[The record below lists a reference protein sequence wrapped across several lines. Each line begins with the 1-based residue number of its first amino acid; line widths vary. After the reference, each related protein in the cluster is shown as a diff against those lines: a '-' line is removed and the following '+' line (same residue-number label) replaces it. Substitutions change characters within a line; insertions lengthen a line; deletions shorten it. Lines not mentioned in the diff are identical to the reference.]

1 MAGPAMSRSRQRGG
15 WLWWA
20 APTVAA
26 LGWLLWTGIESPQAA
41 TATTA
46 TTSTAA
52 PSLVSAAPGRP
63 SASAAQAPA
72 PAAPFSATGLQTR
85 EAQRALWSQRLER
98 AQATLAAYRESS
110 RYPHESQPISAHPDQ
125 VHPNQPVTDEHALR
139 GPGGRVNESLRLRT
153 SQERIFVQGN
163 ETVRF
168 TVSLVDANGQPVPL
182 SIVRASAREIPAERT
197 GTTYPEVPMPFN
209 DEGTSGDVT
218 AGDGVFSVQ
227 LQPATQGF
235 AGLLGQIR
243 VELLMQHREHQ
254 GATYFDVM
262 YTPEAPATWQGG
274 VREAMEDGSLN
285 FYLKANVREAG
296 RYVVTARVDD
306 ASGKPFAL
314 LTFNDEVAAG
324 AQEFRLPLFGKLV
337 RDGRPAFP
345 LVLRDVDAFLLR
357 PDVFPDRKLMPRLP
371 GRVHTSQAYPLA
383 GFTEADWNSEERARY
398 VAELTRDLDDAQREV
413 DRLGKGP

>member
-1 MAGPAMSRSRQRGG
+1 MSRSRQRGR

-20 APTVAA
+20 APAVAGLA
-26 LGWLLWTGIESPQAA
+26 WLLWTGIESPQAA
-41 TATTA
+41 VATTA
-46 TTSTAA
+46 SATAA
-52 PSLVSAAPGRP
+52 PPSMLPGRP
-63 SASAAQAPA
+63 AASSAASVAA
-72 PAAPFSATGLQTR
+72 SSAPFSVSGLQTR
-85 EAQRALWSQRLER
+85 EAQRALWTQRLER
-98 AQATLAAYRESS
+98 ARATLAAYREST

-125 VHPNQPVTDEHALR
+125 VHPNLPVTDEHALR
-139 GPGGRVNESLRLRT
+139 GPGGRVHEALRLRT
-153 SQERIFVQGN
+153 SQERVFVQGN
-163 ETVRF
+163 EAVRF
-168 TVSLVDANGQPVPL
+168 TVSLVDTNGKPVPL
-182 SIVRASAREIPAERT
+182 SIVRASAREIAAERT

-209 DEGTSGDVT
+209 DEGASGDLV

-254 GATYFDVM
+254 GATYFDIM
-262 YTPEAPATWQGG
+262 YTPEPPATWQAG

-337 RDGRPAFP
+337 RDGKPAFP

-357 PDVFPDRKLMPRLP
+357 ADVFPDRKLMPRLQ
-371 GRVHTSQAYPLA
+371 GRLHTSQSYPLA
-383 GFTEADWNSEERARY
+383 SFADTEWSGEERARY
-398 VAELTRDLDDAQREV
+398 VAELTRDLDEAQREV
-413 DRLGKGP
+413 QRLGQ

>member
-1 MAGPAMSRSRQRGG
+1 MGRSRQRGG

-20 APTVAA
+20 GPAVATLA
-26 LGWLLWTGIESPQAA
+26 WLLWTGIESPQAA
-41 TATTA
+41 TSPAA
-46 TTSTAA
+46 GVA
-52 PSLVSAAPGRP
+52 PSTVPTAPGRP
-63 SASAAQAPA
+63 AASAARAPA

-85 EAQRALWSQRLER
+85 EEQRALWTQRLER

-125 VHPNQPVTDEHALR
+125 VHPNEPVTDEHALR

-153 SQERIFVQGN
+153 SQERVFVQGN

-168 TVSLVDANGQPVPL
+168 TVSLVDADGKHVPL
-182 SIVRASAREIPAERT
+182 SIVRATAREIPAERT
-197 GTTYPEVPMPFN
+197 GTTYPEVPLPFN

-218 AGDGVFSVQ
+218 AGDGVFGVQ

-254 GATYFDVM
+254 GATYFDVI
-262 YTPEAPATWQGG
+262 YTPEPPATWQGG

-306 ASGKPFAL
+306 AAGKPFAL
-314 LTFNDEVAAG
+314 LTFNDEVPAG
-324 AQEFRLPLFGKLV
+324 GQEFRLPLFGKLV
-337 RDGRPAFP
+337 RDGKPAFP

-357 PDVFPDRKLMPRLP
+357 ADVFPDRKLMPRLQ
-371 GRVHTSQAYPLA
+371 GRVHTSQAYPLS
-383 GFTEADWNSEERARY
+383 GFADADWNSEERARY
-398 VAELTRDLDDAQREV
+398 VAELTRDLDEAQREV